1 VKAALQIR
9 DSLLKPLQP
18 SKKLLIPEPRI
29 LRFENP
35 VVLVGVHDEARCDA
49 FGAQR
54 VVVLEAFVVGDAVV
68 EFAVDDER
76 RGLEVFREGV
86 R

>member
-1 VKAALQIR
+1 M
-9 DSLLKPLQP
+9 
-18 SKKLLIPEPRI
+18 
-29 LRFENP
+29 
-35 VVLVGVHDEARCDA
+35 VLVGVHDEPCGDA
-49 FGAQR
+49 FGAQC

-68 EFAVDDER
+68 EFAVDDEC

>member
-1 VKAALQIR
+1 MV
-9 DSLLKPLQP
+9 
-18 SKKLLIPEPRI
+18 
-29 LRFENP
+29 F
-35 VVLVGVHDEARCDA
+35 VGIHDESCCDA
-49 FGAQR
+49 LRAQG

-76 RGLEVFREGV
+76 WGLEVFREGV

>member
-1 VKAALQIR
+1 M
-9 DSLLKPLQP
+9 
-18 SKKLLIPEPRI
+18 
-29 LRFENP
+29 
-35 VVLVGVHDEARCDA
+35 VLVGIHDESRIDA

-54 VVVLEAFVVGDAVV
+54 VVVLEGLVIRHAVV

-76 RGLEVFREGV
+76 WCLEVFREGM